1 MVEMK
6 IQLYVFIQTHSIV
19 GDRDKVGGE
28 LVPASYQVWQV
39 TPIKEL
45 SYREGADHGDGSW
58 ILSKEEGK
66 QGSDR
71 NAIY

>member
-6 IQLYVFIQTHSIV
+6 IQLYAFIQTHSIV

-28 LVPASYQVWQV
+28 LVPASYRVWQV
-39 TPIKEL
+39 TVIKEL
-45 SYREGADHGDGSW
+45 SYREGAGHGDGPW